1 LSASPSPPPRLDER
15 LRRLIRLRRA
25 LGLVREAAPG
35 WAWASLALLVGQA
48 AVPLLGLL
56 LVKLLVDSITRA
68 LAAPAPLMA
77 LGEPLGYVLLIGLVA
92 LAASLLQALS
102 SVVGEGL
109 GQKLTDHVQGLIHAR
124 SVELDL
130 AYFETPSYY
139 DHLHRAQREGGHR
152 PAQVVSG
159 LAALLRGG
167 LSLLG
172 VAGLLLAFDPFIVL
186 LLAAAA
192 VPGLLVRLRHS
203 RQLYGWRLFRTAT
216 ERLLLL
222 HDWMLTH
229 QIFAKEVRL
238 FGLGPH
244 LQRRHREL
252 RDTLRRERMSLA
264 RRRAAADVMAQS
276 AGTVAVVL
284 AMGFLV
290 KRVVLGT
297 ITLGALV
304 MYYQALQRGLG
315 YLQQVL
321 TALAGLYEDSLFL
334 ANLEQFLEQRP
345 RVVDPPDPV
354 PLDHPGPL
362 GIRLE
367 RVTFR
372 YPGRSEEAVRGVCL
386 EIGAGE
392 IAAVVGR
399 NGSGKTT
406 LVKLLCR
413 LYDPDEGQVLLGGH
427 DLRRYRVAEL
437 RRQFGVIFQDFAQ
450 FPVTVRENI
459 GFGDTARAQ
468 DGEAVRAAAAWAGAL
483 PLIDGLPQGL
493 DTLLGRW
500 FSGGHELSHGEWQRV
515 ALARARF
522 RDARVVVLDEPT
534 SSLDALAEA
543 DLLGRLRQLLDGRT
557 ALFISHRFSSVRSA
571 DRIFVMDGG
580 AVVETGRHEELMACG
595 GLYARMFRAQAE
607 RYT

>member
-1 LSASPSPPPRLDER
+1 V
-15 LRRLIRLRRA
+15 RLRRA

-56 LVKLLVDSITRA
+56 LLKLLVDSITRA
-68 LAAPAPLMA
+68 LATPSPLRA
-77 LGEPLGYVLLIGLVA
+77 LDEPFAYVLLIGVVALVA
-92 LAASLLQALS
+92 SVLQALAS
-102 SVVGEGL
+102 LVSEGL
-109 GQKLTDHVQGLIHAR
+109 AQKLTDHVQGLIHAK
-124 SVELDL
+124 SIELDL
-130 AYFETPSYY
+130 TYFETPSYH

-159 LAALLRGG
+159 LVALLRGS

-172 VAGLLLAFDPFIVL
+172 VAGLLLAFDPFVVL
-186 LLAAAA
+186 LLTAAA

-203 RQLYGWRLFRTAT
+203 GQLYGWRLFRTAT
-216 ERLLLL
+216 ERLALLY
-222 HDWMLTH
+222 DWMLTH

-244 LQRRHREL
+244 LRTRHLEL
-252 RDTLRRERMSLA
+252 RETLRRERMDLA
-264 RRRAAADVMAQS
+264 RRRAEADVMAQS
-276 AGTVAVVL
+276 AGTVAVVV

-290 KRVVLGT
+290 QRVVLGA
-297 ITLGALV
+297 ISLGALV

-321 TALAGLYEDSLFL
+321 TALAGLYEDSLFFS
-334 ANLEQFLEQRP
+334 NLEEFLEQRP
-345 RVVDPPDPV
+345 RVMDPPDPL
-354 PLDHPGPL
+354 PLDDPGPL
-362 GIRLE
+362 GIRFE
-367 RVTFR
+367 GVCFR
-372 YPGRSEEAVRGVCL
+372 YPGSSEEAVRGVCL
-386 EIGAGE
+386 DVGPGE

-413 LYDPDEGQVLLGGH
+413 LYDPGEGQVLLGGH

-437 RRQFGVIFQDFAQ
+437 RRQFGVIFQDFAR

-459 GFGDTARAQ
+459 GFGDSARTW
-468 DGEAVRAAAAWAGAL
+468 DGDAVRAAATWAGAG
-483 PLIDGLPQGL
+483 PLVDGLPQGL
-493 DTLLGRW
+493 DTLLGKW
-500 FSGGHELSHGEWQRV
+500 FSGGHELSQGEWQRV

-543 DLLGRLRQLLDGRT
+543 DLLGRLRQFLDGRT

-580 AVVETGRHEELMACG
+580 ALVETGRHEELMAHR
-595 GLYARMFRAQAE
+595 GLYARMFLAQAE

>member
-1 LSASPSPPPRLDER
+1 M
-15 LRRLIRLRRA
+15 
-25 LGLVREAAPG
+25 GLVREAAPG

-56 LVKLLVDSITRA
+56 LLKLLVDSITRA
-68 LAAPAPLMA
+68 LAAPSPLRAMD
-77 LGEPLGYVLLIGLVA
+77 EPFAYVLLIGVVA
-92 LAASLLQALS
+92 LVASLLQALAS
-102 SVVGEGL
+102 LVAEGL
-109 GQKLTDHVQGLIHAR
+109 GQKLTDHVQGLIHAK

-130 AYFETPSYY
+130 SYFETPSYY

-167 LSLLG
+167 LSLVG

-203 RQLYGWRLFRTAT
+203 SHFYGWRLRRTAT

-229 QIFAKEVRL
+229 QVFAKEVRL

-244 LQRRHREL
+244 LRARHREL
-252 RDTLRRERMSLA
+252 RDTLRREKMDLA
-264 RRRAAADVMAQS
+264 RRRAGADVMAQS
-276 AGTVAVVL
+276 AGTVAVVA

-290 KRVVLGT
+290 QRVVLGA

-321 TALAGLYEDSLFL
+321 AALAGLYEDSLFL
-334 ANLEQFLEQRP
+334 SNLEQFLDQRP
-345 RVVDPPDPV
+345 RVADPPDPL
-354 PLDHPGPL
+354 PLPDQRPL

-367 RVTFR
+367 GVTFR
-372 YPGRSEEAVRGVCL
+372 YPGCSAEAVRGVCL
-386 EIGAGE
+386 DIGAGE

-413 LYDPDEGQVLLGGH
+413 LYDPDQGRVLLGGH

-437 RRQFGVIFQDFAQ
+437 RRQFGVIFQDFAH

-459 GFGDTARAQ
+459 GFGDPDRGVDDATI
-468 DGEAVRAAAAWAGAL
+468 RAAAAWAGAG
-483 PLIDGLPQGL
+483 PVIDGLPQGL
-493 DTLLGRW
+493 DTLLGKW
-500 FSGGHELSHGEWQRV
+500 FSGGHELSQGEWQRL

-522 RDARVVVLDEPT
+522 RDARVVILDEPT

-580 AVVETGRHEELMACG
+580 ALIETGRHEELLARG
-595 GLYARMFRAQAE
+595 GLYARMFRTQAE